1 MRWLWKIALVAL
13 LVPIIFLAWT
23 LGDVWQTSKRDQRS
37 KTDAIVVM
45 GAAQYDGRPSPLFKV
60 RLDHAH
66 ALYTDKV
73 APLIVVLG
81 GKRTGD
87 RFTEAEAGAAYLEE
101 KLPAHRVTGV
111 KGGSTTLD
119 SLRRFTGLAE
129 ERKIN
134 SIVIVSDPMHLA
146 RAEEMAED
154 FGFDATVSRA
164 RLNENSEKARASLI
178 RETANL
184 AYYRVFKKD
193 ARDR

>member
-1 MRWLWKIALVAL
+1 MRVLWKISLLALAIPL
-13 LVPIIFLAWT
+13 LFIAVT
-23 LGDVWQTSKRDQRS
+23 LTDVWQTSKKDQRT
-37 KTDAIVVM
+37 KADAIVVM
-45 GAAQYDGRPSPLFKV
+45 GAAQYNGVPSPLFKI

-66 ALYTDKV
+66 SLYTDRV

-101 KLPAHRVTGV
+101 KLPAQRVTGI

-129 ERKIN
+129 ERKIKR
-134 SIVIVSDPMHLA
+134 IVIVSDPMHLA

-154 FGFDATVSRA
+154 FGFSATVSRA
-164 RLNENSEKARASLI
+164 PLKETSDKVRASLA
-178 RETANL
+178 RETTHL

-193 ARDR
+193 RP

>member
-1 MRWLWKIALVAL
+1 MRRLRNFAL
-13 LVPIIFLAWT
+13 LALAIPVLFVLGT
-23 LGDVWQTSKRDQRS
+23 LTDVWQTSKRDQRS
-37 KTDAIVVM
+37 KADAIVVM
-45 GAAQYDGRPSPLFKV
+45 GAAQYDGVPSPLFKN
-60 RLDHAH
+60 RLDHAQS
-66 ALYTDKV
+66 LYTDRV

-81 GKRTGD
+81 GKQTGD

-101 KLPAHRVTGV
+101 RLPANRVTGV

-129 ERKIN
+129 ERKIKR
-134 SIVIVSDPMHLA
+134 IVIVSDPMHLA

-154 FGFDATVSRA
+154 FGFKATVSRA
-164 RLNENSEKARASLI
+164 PLNESSDTARVSLV

-193 ARDR
+193 RP

>member
-1 MRWLWKIALVAL
+1 MRWLWRIALVAL
-13 LVPIIFLAWT
+13 AIPIVFVATT
-23 LGDVWQTSKRDQRS
+23 LGDVWRTSKRDQRA

-45 GAAQYDGRPSPLFKV
+45 GAAQYDGVPSPLFKV

-66 ALYTDKV
+66 SLYTNKV

-87 RFTEAEAGAAYLEE
+87 RFTEAEAGAAYLEQ

-134 SIVIVSDPMHLA
+134 RIVIVSDPMHLA

-154 FGFDATVSRA
+154 FGFETTVSRA
-164 RLNENSEKARASLI
+164 PLNETSEKARGGLV

-193 ARDR
+193 RL